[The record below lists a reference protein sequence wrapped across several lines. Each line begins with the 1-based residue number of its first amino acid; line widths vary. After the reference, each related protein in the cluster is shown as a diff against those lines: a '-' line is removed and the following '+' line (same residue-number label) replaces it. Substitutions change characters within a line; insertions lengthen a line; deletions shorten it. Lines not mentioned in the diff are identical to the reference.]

1 LKCNSTN
8 PWGTSQLITQKIG
21 AKGGIT
27 RNYYGKDGKQIKQVA
42 NFNEDGD
49 MMKWPAEKRFE
60 EHTHD
65 YIWYGDKFNRPR
77 RRPNLKERRENAD
90 IL

>member
-1 LKCNSTN
+1 MVS
-8 PWGTSQLITQKIG
+8 
-21 AKGGIT
+21 KGGIT
-27 RNYYGKDGKQIKQVA
+27 RNYYGKDGKQSKQIV

-49 MMKWPAEKRFE
+49 KMKWPAEKRFE

-77 RRPNLKERRENAD
+77 RRPNLKEWWENSD